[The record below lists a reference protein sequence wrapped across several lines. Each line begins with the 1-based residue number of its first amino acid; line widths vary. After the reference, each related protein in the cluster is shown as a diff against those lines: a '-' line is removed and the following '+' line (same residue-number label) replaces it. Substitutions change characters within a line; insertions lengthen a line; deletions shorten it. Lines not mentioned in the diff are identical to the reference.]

1 MPLPVAVV
9 AIICIIMGSLFIL
22 FVMICTVQLMDCH
35 MEYSRR
41 RRRRR
46 VIPIGSANWAR
57 RVIRL
62 REIRRQMYE
71 VQLEKHYK
79 QQEKVNTQIKNTVI
93 FINPDNTIQI
103 GFKEQTFHPNVK

>member
-22 FVMICTVQLMDCH
+22 FVMICTIQLMDCH
-35 MEYSRR
+35 MDYSR

>member
-1 MPLPVAVV
+1 MA
-9 AIICIIMGSLFIL
+9 SLFIL

-46 VIPIGSANWAR
+46 IIPIGSANWAR